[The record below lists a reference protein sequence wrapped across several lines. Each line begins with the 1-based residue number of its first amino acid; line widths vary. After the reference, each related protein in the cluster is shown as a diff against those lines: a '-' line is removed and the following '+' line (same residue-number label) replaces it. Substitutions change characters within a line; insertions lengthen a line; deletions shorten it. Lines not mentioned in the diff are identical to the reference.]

1 MKVAHLKLLLPFLLT
16 LSSTL
21 WCAPNDANLST
32 LDPLITRV
40 LETHPKLSAS
50 RMQIKASK
58 SGVDGAKW
66 GYYPTPSI
74 DLGGGKNSSTLVR
87 LEQPLWAGGRI
98 DATVDISLSK
108 QRESEVAL
116 DESAYTLIDTL
127 LQTIQNLTQARGRVL
142 AITQGQKQL
151 DDFNAMLNR
160 RIEAGVSSLADQEL
174 IKSRLAQIN
183 TDLTIAKIAEKTACS
198 QLRLIT
204 AQSDISCAIDADRT
218 PSLDTQL
225 STEEMIAQ
233 MLKTHPSVLKA
244 TIQIKTAEYERNK
257 AKAALWPTVSLRA
270 EYQKGSVYTTYATE
284 NSIVYLSAQMN
295 PGAGLSSLSGIEASE
310 ATIQQLKFNKLTL
323 EQDLTQGLLR
333 DIDDHRSALDRV
345 QGTNLS
351 IDASQKVLES
361 YTRLFLAGKRQW
373 LDLVNSSK
381 EVTQNRINLEDLL
394 ATATVSTYRLKLK
407 TGELIAPLGKQP

>member
-1 MKVAHLKLLLPFLLT
+1 MKLLLPFLLT
-16 LSSTL
+16 LTSTL
-21 WCAPNDANLST
+21 WCASSDANLST
-32 LDPLITRV
+32 LDPLITRI
-40 LETHPKLSAS
+40 LETHPKLGAS

-74 DLGGGKNSSTLVR
+74 DVGGGKNSSTLAR

-98 DATVDISLSK
+98 DATYNISVSK
-108 QRESEVAL
+108 QHESEVAL
-116 DESAYTLIDTL
+116 DENAYTLIDSL
-127 LQTIQNLTQARGRVL
+127 LQTVQNLTQARGRVHAL
-142 AITQGQKQL
+142 TKGQKQL
-151 DDFNAMLNR
+151 DDFNGMLNR
-160 RIEAGVSSLADQEL
+160 RIEAGVSSLADEEL

-204 AQSDISCAIDADRT
+204 SEPDISCSLDADRN
-218 PSLDTQL
+218 PAPDTQL
-225 STEEMIAQ
+225 STDEMISQ

-244 TIQIKTAEYERNK
+244 AIQIQTAEYEKNK

-270 EYQKGSVYTTYATE
+270 EYQKGSVYTNYGAE

-295 PGAGLSSLSGIEASE
+295 PGAGLSSISGIEASE

-323 EQDLTQGLLR
+323 EQELTQSLLR

-407 TGELIAPLGKQP
+407 TGELIAPLGKQQ